1 MASPSRDKTVYNF
14 NVVRWLEKH
23 HRKKKISKHD
33 LDAAKIVE
41 LRGIFE
47 ALDDDDSGS
56 KATCG
61 AFLKTLPH
69 RSSRLCLCSHPTRVP
84 TRAASVR
91 PPHTRCVV
99 FVRGPPLLQGFG
111 PPCSSPTSL
120 CCCKTVLAAKY
131 PNTYCAL
138 PFHLLVKNAVSH
150 LLTRLLSHTHA
161 HLHVILSAIEI
172 VELYDAIQRVGAMAP
187 LLAAPQVGDD
197 GSGIGLGD
205 HAAQQLE
212 ARTATAQLNTEE
224 YSYTPFIPPP
234 PHHACCFFTKCP
246 ARAPLC
252 TTLLINNTL
261 RIPSV
266 WSRNAY
272 AHSPPPPLHPH
283 LLHLAT
289 PL

>member
-224 YSYTPFIPPP
+224 YSYTPFIFPP
-234 PHHACCFFTKCP
+234 PHHACCLLP
-246 ARAPLC
+246 NVPRARLSAPLC
-252 TTLLINNTL
+252 
-261 RIPSV
+261 
-266 WSRNAY
+266 
-272 AHSPPPPLHPH
+272 
-283 LLHLAT
+283 
-289 PL
+289 